1 MKTTHFSCTRCGAC
15 CRASIPLGLA
25 EALDYDQEFLLAL
38 VFSMETWNLGD
49 FKKNRPDYPISHDD
63 LLTALAYRKDKLATD
78 LSRDTVFQVGR
89 IKTTGERVVTF
100 LSVAACS
107 LGDFQAGETRCPALL
122 KDNTCGM
129 YGRRPQVCRTFPL
142 DPKFPEMLQ
151 NVPLSALSKRLACD
165 FSDTAPPVWSDG
177 KLLDNKHR
185 ELLQARQETI
195 ARDSLF
201 LPYYGMASANFKPLP
216 SLSEILL
223 AIKGN
228 GSLDLPFVPALVYLV
243 ASGQVGADRAER
255 CLERQIE
262 LAREAIE
269 QAMARK
275 DKAERTRTGILR
287 NSLKLIETFKG
298 RIAQTADGFS
308 NTAG

>member
-1 MKTTHFSCTRCGAC
+1 METKHFECTRCGSC

-89 IKTTGERVVTF
+89 IKSTGERVITF
-100 LSVAACS
+100 LSVTACS
-107 LGDFQAGETRCPALL
+107 LGNFEAGATKCPALL
-122 KDNTCGM
+122 KNNTCGM
-129 YGRRPQVCRTFPL
+129 YERRPQVCRAFPL

-151 NVPLSALSKRLACD
+151 NVPLSALSQRLACD
-165 FSDTAPPVWSDG
+165 FSEAAPPLWSDG
-177 KLLDNKHR
+177 KLVSEKHR

-195 ARDSLF
+195 ARDSQF
-201 LPYYGMASANFKPLP
+201 LPYYGMASANFTPLP

-243 ASGQVGADRAER
+243 ASGQVDADRAEL
-255 CLERQIE
+255 CLERQIG
-262 LAREAIE
+262 LAGEAIE

-275 DKAERTRTGILR
+275 DKAERSRTAILR

-298 RIAQTADGFS
+298 RIAQVVDGFS
-308 NTAG
+308 ENAG